1 MYQNR
6 NILKGNILTIVK
18 YKMPNQNIDSLIQ
31 DIRKDFP
38 ILKTGVIYFDNAA
51 TSQRPKPVIESLKE
65 FMENENANINR
76 SVHTLSEKAMLH
88 FNESRKIIA
97 DFINAEENEI
107 VFTKNATEA
116 FNLLAYTIKEII
128 PKGKDEII
136 LSEME
141 HHSNLVP
148 WQEFAKRYNFKLKFI
163 KITKDFELDI
173 EDYKTKL
180 SDKTAIVSITHISN
194 VLGTINPV
202 KEIVELAKKHNVI
215 TIIDASQSAP
225 NLKINVKNL
234 DCDFLIFSCHKVLGP
249 TGVGTLYGKYE
260 LLKKLPPFNFGGGM
274 IKSVTFEKAEY
285 LDPPEKFEA
294 GTQNI
299 GEVIASAEAIK
310 YLNKIGIK
318 NVEEISSYLYNYAVE
333 NLKKIENIEIYNPG
347 KGKSVDIISFNL
359 KGIHCHDV
367 ASILN
372 EDKIAIRAGHHCAM
386 PLMKVLKVNGVCRV
400 SFSVFNTREEIDHL
414 IISLKKCQ
422 EVFNK

>member
-1 MYQNR
+1 METEKIINE
-6 NILKGNILTIVK
+6 
-18 YKMPNQNIDSLIQ
+18 
-31 DIRKDFP
+31 IRKDFP
-38 ILKTGVIYFDNAA
+38 ILKTGVIYLDNVA

-76 SVHTLSEKAMLH
+76 SVYTLSEKAMKH
-88 FNESRKIIA
+88 FNKSRKIIA
-97 DFINAEENEI
+97 DFINAQENEV

-116 FNLLAYTIKEII
+116 FNLLTYTIKEII

-148 WQEFAKRYNFKLKFI
+148 WQEFAKRHNFKLKFI
-163 KITKDFELDI
+163 KITDNFELDLN
-173 EDYKTKL
+173 DFKSKL
-180 SDKTAIVSITHISN
+180 SDKTAIVSITHVSN
-194 VLGTINPV
+194 VLGTINPI
-202 KEIVELAKKHNVI
+202 KEIVELAKKHNAI

-225 NLKINVKNL
+225 NLKIDVKNIG
-234 DCDFLIFSCHKVLGP
+234 CDFLIFSNHKVLGP

-260 LLKKLPPFNFGGGM
+260 LLKKLPPFLLGGGM
-274 IKSVTFEKAEY
+274 IKFVTFEKAEY

-310 YLNKIGIK
+310 YLNNLGMEKINK
-318 NVEEISSYLYNYAVE
+318 ISEYLYDYAVE

-347 KGKSVDIISFNL
+347 QGKSVDIISFNL

-386 PLMKVLKVNGVCRV
+386 PLMKVLGVNGVCRI
-400 SFSVFNTREEIDHL
+400 SFSIFNTTQEIDQL
-414 IISLKKCQ
+414 IIALKKAQ
-422 EVFNK
+422 EVFNKK

>member
-1 MYQNR
+1 MS
-6 NILKGNILTIVK
+6 
-18 YKMPNQNIDSLIQ
+18 NQNTDNLIQ
-31 DIRKDFP
+31 QLRKDFP
-38 ILKTGVIYFDNAA
+38 ILKTGVIYLDNAA
-51 TSQRPKPVIESLKE
+51 TSQRPKQVIDSLKY

-76 SVHTLSEKAMLH
+76 SVYTLSEKAMLH

-97 DFINAEENEI
+97 DFINAQENEI

-116 FNLLAYTIKEII
+116 FNLLAYTLPQILEKE
-128 PKGKDEII
+128 KNEIV
-136 LSEME
+136 LTEME
-141 HHSNLVP
+141 HHSNIVP
-148 WQEFAKRYNFKLKFI
+148 WQEIAKKYNLILKFV
-163 KITKDFELDI
+163 KITKNFELDI

-180 SDKTAIVSITHISN
+180 SDKTAIVSITHVSN

-202 KEIVELAKKHNVI
+202 KEIVELAKKHNAI

-249 TGVGTLYGKYE
+249 TGVGVLYGKYE
-260 LLKKLPPFNFGGGM
+260 LLKKLPPFMLGGGM

-310 YLNKIGIK
+310 YINNIGMDNINKISEYLYDYAMEELNKI
-318 NVEEISSYLYNYAVE
+318 N
-333 NLKKIENIEIYNPG
+333 NIEIYNSG

-359 KGIHCHDV
+359 KDIHCHDV

-372 EDKIAIRAGHHCAM
+372 DYKIAIRAGHHCAM
-386 PLMKVLKVNGVCRV
+386 PLMSILGVNGVCRV
-400 SFSVFNTREEIDHL
+400 SFSVFNTRKEVDKL
-414 IISLKKCQ
+414 IIALKKCQ
-422 EVFNK
+422 EVFKK

>member
-1 MYQNR
+1 M
-6 NILKGNILTIVK
+6 LKMETEKIIN
-18 YKMPNQNIDSLIQ
+18 S
-31 DIRKDFP
+31 IRKDFP
-38 ILKTGVIYFDNAA
+38 ILKTGVIYLDNAA

-97 DFINAEENEI
+97 NFINAQENEI
-107 VFTKNATEA
+107 IFTKNATEA
-116 FNLLAYTIKEII
+116 FNLLAYTLPQILE
-128 PKGKDEII
+128 KGKSEVI

-141 HHSNLVP
+141 HHSNIVP
-148 WQEFAKRYNFKLKFI
+148 WQEIAKKYNLILKFI

-180 SDKTAIVSITHISN
+180 SDKTAIVSITHVSN
-194 VLGTINPV
+194 VLGTINPI
-202 KEIVELAKKHNVI
+202 KEIVELAKKHNAI

-249 TGVGTLYGKYE
+249 TGVGILYGKYN
-260 LLKKLPPFNFGGGM
+260 LLEKLPPFNFGGGM

-285 LDPPEKFEA
+285 LYPPEKFEA

-310 YLNKIGIK
+310 YLNNLGMEKINK
-318 NVEEISSYLYNYAVE
+318 ISEYLYNYAVE
-333 NLKKIENIEIYNPG
+333 NLKKIEGIEIYNPRQ
-347 KGKSVDIISFNL
+347 GKSVDIISFNL

-386 PLMKVLKVNGVCRV
+386 PLMKVLQVSGVCRV
-400 SFSVFNTREEIDHL
+400 SFSIFNTREEIDKL
-414 IISLKKCQ
+414 IIGLKKAQ
-422 EVFNK
+422 EVFKK

>member
-1 MYQNR
+1 M
-6 NILKGNILTIVK
+6 T
-18 YKMPNQNIDSLIQ
+18 NQNINNLIQ
-31 DIRKDFP
+31 SIRKDFP
-38 ILKTGVIYFDNAA
+38 ILKTGVIYLDNAA
-51 TSQRPKPVIESLKE
+51 TSQRPKQVIDSLKY

-76 SVHTLSEKAMLH
+76 SVYTLSEKAMLH

-97 DFINAEENEI
+97 DFINAQENEI

-116 FNLLAYTIKEII
+116 FNLLAYTLPQILE
-128 PKGKDEII
+128 KGKNEII

-148 WQEFAKRYNFKLKFI
+148 WQEIAKKYDLKLKFI
-163 KITKDFELDI
+163 KITKNYELDI
-173 EDYKTKL
+173 EDYKSKL
-180 SDKTAIVSITHISN
+180 SDKTAIVSITHVSN

-202 KEIVELAKKHNVI
+202 KEIVELAKKYNAI

-225 NLKINVKNL
+225 NLKIDVKNL
-234 DCDFLIFSCHKVLGP
+234 NCDFLIFSNHKVLGP

-310 YLNKIGIK
+310 YLNNLGMEKINK
-318 NVEEISSYLYNYAVE
+318 ISEYLYDYAME
-333 NLKKIENIEIYNPG
+333 ELNKIEGIEIYNPG
-347 KGKSVDIISFNL
+347 QGKSVDIISFNL

-372 EDKIAIRAGHHCAM
+372 EDKIAIR
-386 PLMKVLKVNGVCRV
+386 
-400 SFSVFNTREEIDHL
+400 
-414 IISLKKCQ
+414 
-422 EVFNK
+422 